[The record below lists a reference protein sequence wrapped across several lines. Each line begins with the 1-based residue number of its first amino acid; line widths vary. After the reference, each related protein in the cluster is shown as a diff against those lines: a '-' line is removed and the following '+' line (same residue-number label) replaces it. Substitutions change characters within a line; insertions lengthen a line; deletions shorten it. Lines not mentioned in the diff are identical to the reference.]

1 MLLDGVGEGA
11 DVLDGDGD
19 GVAGFEVADAG
30 WGAAVDEV
38 AWHEGGEFAEVGDES
53 GDGEDHLSG
62 VAVLAWFAVEE
73 GLYAEVLWVLDV
85 GFNPWAEGFVV
96 GLGFGAE
103 PLFVGVLVGAVADV
117 VAAGVAQYVVEGVF
131 LGDAAAA
138 ATDDGDE
145 FGFVVDGVVGLGEGN
160 GGVWAGDGGG
170 GAEEGDWCVGVG
182 AGWVD
187 VFEFVNVGGVVEAD
201 GVDVGWVDGC
211 EEFAV
216 CEGDGGVGE
225 VDVRAKDVAVYE
237 GGGLVVVD
245 ACVVDLLVEFDAC
258 EFHGWV
264 LLSWVFVG
272 FIIHYGGGY
281 YIEGICFMG
290 WGLVVV
296 RWLWGSLGLRAS
308 FPLPPLPRFPFPQR
322 GTAHLGLLLRSR

>member
-53 GDGEDHLSG
+53 GDGEDHLGG

-85 GFNPWAEGFVV
+85 GFNPWAEGFVA

-145 FGFVVDGVVGLGEGN
+145 FGFVVDGVVGLDEGN

-290 WGLVVV
+290 WGLVG
-296 RWLWGSLGLRAS
+296 W
-308 FPLPPLPRFPFPQR
+308 R
-322 GTAHLGLLLRSR
+322 GCEAVLV

>member
-85 GFNPWAEGFVV
+85 GFNPWAEGFVA

-131 LGDAAAA
+131 LGDAATA

-216 CEGDGGVGE
+216 CEG
-225 VDVRAKDVAVYE
+225 
-237 GGGLVVVD
+237 
-245 ACVVDLLVEFDAC
+245 
-258 EFHGWV
+258 GW
-264 LLSWVFVG
+264 W
-272 FIIHYGGGY
+272 
-281 YIEGICFMG
+281 C
-290 WGLVVV
+290 W
-296 RWLWGSLGLRAS
+296 
-308 FPLPPLPRFPFPQR
+308 
-322 GTAHLGLLLRSR
+322 